1 MSPEK
6 FSIKSILLLL
16 GGMGT
21 LGLGSLAVNFLNN
34 NQIGNTTTTT
44 IGGSTTTIGGSTTTI
59 NGVSEKTTEHV
70 NGAGRS
76 EPIIRTPQEGNVVER
91 EILMTGNLNTLNSN
105 ENIWAYVYAPGEKR
119 YYPTQAVYR
128 LNDKTWRAPLV
139 IGSTRSDDS
148 GASFQIGVFTANTS
162 LATDLKSAGEKGMNN
177 LPVGVK
183 PLTEITVKRK

>member
-1 MSPEK
+1 MSSEK
-6 FSIKSILLLL
+6 ISIKSILMLL
-16 GGMGT
+16 GGIGT
-21 LGLGSLAVNFLNN
+21 LGLGSFAVNFLNN

-44 IGGSTTTIGGSTTTI
+44 IGGSTTTI
-59 NGVSEKTTEHV
+59 NGVPEKTTEHI
-70 NGAGRS
+70 NGTGKA
-76 EPIIRTPQEGNVVER
+76 EPVIRIPQEGNVVER
-91 EILMTGNLNTLNSN
+91 EILMTGTLNTLNSN

-139 IGSTRSDDS
+139 IGSTQSDNS

-162 LATDLKSAGEKGMNN
+162 LATDLKSAGERGMNN